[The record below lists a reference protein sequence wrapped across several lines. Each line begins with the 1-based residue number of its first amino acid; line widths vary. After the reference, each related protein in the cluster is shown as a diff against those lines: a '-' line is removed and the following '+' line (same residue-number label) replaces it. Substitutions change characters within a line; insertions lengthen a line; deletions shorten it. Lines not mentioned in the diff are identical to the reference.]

1 VVVIQENRLRL
12 LYARGDALLRLRST
26 CIHCNRC
33 VVRVDTRA
41 SDLQHRIFV
50 SKVGSHSLRFPR
62 GGIEARSIVPNTRT
76 GLVVVIS
83 TCVLGPIGAISE
95 SVVASAGPSRG
106 CHEKSHEEL
115 EYLDKSSGAIVS
127 ENGIRDQMSVMAS
140 FWQSQNKELQTL
152 RMRLDR
158 GGNIERSTNKGL
170 VLL

>member
-1 VVVIQENRLRL
+1 MPGVTLYCGYAVPAYTVIVVSFAWILAQATSNI
-12 LYARGDALLRLRST
+12 AF
-26 CIHCNRC
+26 
-33 VVRVDTRA
+33 
-41 SDLQHRIFV
+41 FV

-140 FWQSQNKELQTL
+140 FWQSQNKEFQTL

-158 GGNIERSTNKGL
+158 GGNIEWSTNKGL